1 MKDKNGYSMPHH
13 NFFQHHI
20 PSNLMA
26 SQHQSSANSHFA
38 KSKSYNPYK
47 NNSHSNGGGASTIV
61 VNQPVRS
68 YHFGHPTSFV
78 KPGPSSGPI
87 KSHIQHHIPNN
98 EMQKGNVVHH
108 GIRLVGLAPPSAPHL
123 PRS

>member
-1 MKDKNGYSMPHH
+1 MPHH

-20 PSNLMA
+20 PSTLIA
-26 SQHQSSANSHFA
+26 PPHQTTPGSHFT

-47 NNSHSNGGGASTIV
+47 HHSHNSNGGASTIV

-68 YHFGHPTSFV
+68 YHFGHPNSFV

-87 KSHIQHHIPNN
+87 KSHTLHTPNN
-98 EMQKGNVVHH
+98 DSQRVGVVQH

>member
-1 MKDKNGYSMPHH
+1 MPHH

-20 PSNLMA
+20 PSTLLA
-26 SQHQSSANSHFA
+26 SQHQTTPTSSHFA

-47 NNSHSNGGGASTIV
+47 HHSHNGGNNSASTIV

-78 KPGPSSGPI
+78 KPGPSSAGPI
-87 KSHIQHHIPNN
+87 KSHNMHTPNN
-98 EMQKGNVVHH
+98 DSQKGGIVHH

>member
-1 MKDKNGYSMPHH
+1 MPHH

-20 PSNLMA
+20 PSNL
-26 SQHQSSANSHFA
+26 HHTPGSHFA

-47 NNSHSNGGGASTIV
+47 HHSHAGANGGASTIV

-87 KSHIQHHIPNN
+87 KSHTMHTANN
-98 EMQKGNVVHH
+98 GDVQKQGVVHH

>member
-1 MKDKNGYSMPHH
+1 MPHH

-20 PSNLMA
+20 PSNLLA
-26 SQHQSSANSHFA
+26 SQHQTTPTSSHFA

-47 NNSHSNGGGASTIV
+47 HHSHNGGNSASTIV

-78 KPGPSSGPI
+78 KPGPSSAGPI
-87 KSHIQHHIPNN
+87 KSHNLHTPNIDS
-98 EMQKGNVVHH
+98 QKGGIVHH

>member
-1 MKDKNGYSMPHH
+1 MPHH

-20 PSNLMA
+20 PSTLIS
-26 SQHQSSANSHFA
+26 SQHQTTPGSHFA

-47 NNSHSNGGGASTIV
+47 HSHNGGGASTIV

-78 KPGPSSGPI
+78 KPGPHSGPMP
-87 KSHIQHHIPNN
+87 KPHNLSTPNN
-98 EMQKGNVVHH
+98 DSQKGSVMHH
-108 GIRLVGLAPPSAPHL
+108 GIRLVGMAPPSAPHL
-123 PRS
+123 PR

>member
-1 MKDKNGYSMPHH
+1 MPHH

-20 PSNLMA
+20 PSTLQQ
-26 SQHQSSANSHFA
+26 QHQTTSGSHFA

-47 NNSHSNGGGASTIV
+47 HHNNSVTTAGGGQGASTIM

-68 YHFGHPTSFV
+68 YHFGHPSTSFV
-78 KPGPSSGPI
+78 KPGPSSAGGPI
-87 KSHIQHHIPNN
+87 KSQHNLQHHQPNI
-98 EMQKGNVVHH
+98 ESQKGIVHH